1 VALDIV
7 VRPGDGGE
15 FTVEVAEG
23 TAVTEVTVVASD
35 RFLAGLDVPDAP
47 TVEVVRE
54 AVALLLGQRP
64 DGTLAAEIDLDEVAA
79 DDDDFVPELQSRLG
93 F

>member
-1 VALDIV
+1 MALDIV

-47 TVEVVRE
+47 TIEVVRE

>member
-1 VALDIV
+1 MALEIV

-64 DGTLAAEIDLDEVAA
+64 DGTLAAEIDLDDIAA
-79 DDDDFVPELQSRLG
+79 EDEDFVPELQSRLG

>member
-7 VRPGDGGE
+7 VRHADGGE
-15 FTVEVAEG
+15 FTVEVADG
-23 TAVTEVTVVASD
+23 PTVTEVSVVASD

-47 TVEVVRE
+47 TAEVVRE
-54 AVALLLGQRP
+54 AVALLLDQRP
-64 DGTLAAEIDLDEVAA
+64 PGTLAAEIDLDDMAA
-79 DDDDFVPELQSRLG
+79 EDEDFVPELQSRLG

>member
-1 VALDIV
+1 VALEIV
-7 VRPGDGGE
+7 VRSADGGE

-23 TAVTEVTVVASD
+23 SAVTELSVVASD

-54 AVALLLGQRP
+54 AVALLLDQRP
-64 DGTLAAEIDLDEVAA
+64 AATLAAEIDLDEVAA

>member
-47 TVEVVRE
+47 TIEVVRE

>member
-64 DGTLAAEIDLDEVAA
+64 DGTQAAEIDLDEVAA
-79 DDDDFVPELQSRLG
+79 ADDDFVPELQSRLG

>member
-1 VALDIV
+1 VLDIA

-15 FTVEVAEG
+15 FTVDIAEG
-23 TAVTEVTVVASD
+23 ATVTSVTVVTSD

-54 AVALLLGQRP
+54 AVAVLLDQRP
-64 DGTLAAEIDLDEVAA
+64 DGTLADEIDLDEVAA
-79 DDDDFVPELQSRLG
+79 ADDEFVPELQSRLG

>member
-64 DGTLAAEIDLDEVAA
+64 DGTLAAEIDLDDIAA
-79 DDDDFVPELQSRLG
+79 EDEDFVPELQSRLG

>member
-1 VALDIV
+1 MALDIV

-64 DGTLAAEIDLDEVAA
+64 DGTLAAEIDLDDIAA
-79 DDDDFVPELQSRLG
+79 EDEDFVPELQSRLG